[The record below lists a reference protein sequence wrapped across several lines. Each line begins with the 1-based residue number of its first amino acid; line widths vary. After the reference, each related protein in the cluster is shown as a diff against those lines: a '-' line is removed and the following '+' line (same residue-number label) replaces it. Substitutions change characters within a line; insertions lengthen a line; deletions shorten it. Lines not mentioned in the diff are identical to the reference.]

1 VDIAIVSNGPGEV
14 WGWAL
19 PLARAL
25 RRLSPPP
32 RVTLTLPPCQY
43 ATGHEAAV
51 ARRSD
56 LFDGIEP
63 PARVLRLILG
73 LGDLRADCV
82 VHLGGDLWYAARL
95 ARRAGCP
102 AIAYVERTLIAR
114 RHRPFAW
121 IATSTEDLGRR
132 LVALGV
138 PETKVEPVGDLR
150 VDALEIGYRISDIGQ
165 LSTLNPRLST
175 GLIPPTT
182 GHRPLLLL
190 LPGSRPRIFEGLAP
204 LMADVG
210 ERVRGLLPEVEVAMA
225 PSPFLP
231 DGIVQRSLKGA
242 SLRVITGDAERLESF
257 RRADLALTIPGTST
271 VELGLLGTP
280 MLVWMPFYD
289 PSRIPLEGLKEWL
302 LRFPV
307 IGPAVKG
314 FLLRRYFSV
323 PRFVAVPNR
332 LTGARLVEEIVGDA
346 PPDQVAERIAQLLA
360 DGERLRAMREGL
372 REQFPARPGAAE
384 HLARRVVEIASRTSG
399 NTAHGV

>member
-1 VDIAIVSNGPGEV
+1 
-14 WGWAL
+14 
-19 PLARAL
+19 
-25 RRLSPPP
+25 
-32 RVTLTLPPCQY
+32 
-43 ATGHEAAV
+43 
-51 ARRSD
+51 
-56 LFDGIEP
+56 
-63 PARVLRLILG
+63 
-73 LGDLRADCV
+73 
-82 VHLGGDLWYAARL
+82 
-95 ARRAGCP
+95 
-102 AIAYVERTLIAR
+102 VERTLIAR

-150 VDALEIGYRISDIGQ
+150 VDALEIKLVESRESRVESQPTSDA
-165 LSTLNPRLST
+165 
-175 GLIPPTT
+175 
-182 GHRPLLLL
+182 RPLLLL

-210 ERVRGLLPEVEVAMA
+210 ERVRGLLPEVDVAMA

-231 DGIVQRSLKGA
+231 DGIVQRSLKRA
-242 SLRVITGDAERLESF
+242 SLQVITGDAERLEAF

-346 PPDQVAERIAQLLA
+346 PPDQVAARIAQLLA
-360 DGERLRAMREGL
+360 DSERLRAMREGL